1 MTDTLYAVQLAEVS
15 HYGVR
20 GMRWGTRRFNKRMKR
35 VNRLAEKADK
45 SQALSDKVEGTHG
58 SQFRRFVSRP
68 IQARANR
75 LGNMSDKAAQL
86 AYLKASRKL
95 TKLRQR
101 AKGQD
106 TQTSKI
112 DSLHAELQKKLQVSG
127 EARQKTATRIREHQ
141 MRQLNDI
148 YGGYSKGAKLNVALG
163 ELDGNTKNKIKRL
176 SDAIDIATAIAPVGK
191 AARAA
196 KLGVEYTPKA
206 KKMLEV
212 ANRVADGKSPINPID
227 KKQLAINVGKKV
239 TGRAKI
245 DAVGSK
251 PVRKKKKSK

>member
-20 GMRWGTRRFNKRMKR
+20 GMRWGARRFNRRMKR
-35 VNRLAEKADK
+35 VNKLADKADK

-112 DSLHAELQKKLQVSG
+112 DALHAELQKKLQDSG
-127 EARQKTATRIREHQ
+127 ETRQKTASRIREHQ

-227 KKQLAINVGKKV
+227 KKQLTINVGKKL
-239 TGRAKI
+239 TGRSRI

>member
-1 MTDTLYAVQLAEVS
+1 MTNTLYAVQLAELS
-15 HYGVR
+15 HYGVK
-20 GMRWGTRRFNKRMKR
+20 GMRWGARRFNKRIKR
-35 VNRLAEKADK
+35 VDKLADKADK
-45 SQALSDKVEGTHG
+45 AQALSDKVEGTHG
-58 SQFRRFVSRP
+58 SQIRRFVSRP
-68 IQARANR
+68 IQARATR
-75 LGNMSDKAAQL
+75 LGNMSDRSAQL

-106 TQTSKI
+106 ARTDKI
-112 DSLHAELQKKLQVSG
+112 DSLHAELQKKLQNSG
-127 EARQKTATRIREHQ
+127 AMRQTTASRVREHQ

-163 ELDGNTKNKIKRL
+163 ELDGNTKAKIKRL
-176 SDAIDIATAIAPVGK
+176 SDAVDVATAIAPVGN

-212 ANRVADGKSPINPID
+212 ANRVADGKSPIKPID